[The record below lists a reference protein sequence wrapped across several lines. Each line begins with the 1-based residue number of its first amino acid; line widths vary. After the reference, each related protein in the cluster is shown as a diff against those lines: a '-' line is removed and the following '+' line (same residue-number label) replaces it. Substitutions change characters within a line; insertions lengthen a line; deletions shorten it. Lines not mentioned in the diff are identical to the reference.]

1 MVSQDKSQGLAFIFK
16 SSERK
21 ILLSATP
28 WIKIIHFFLHRNL
41 NRGSRW
47 YLTTWRT
54 TRFFFLPLWDT
65 AVSSQCITVHMKGR
79 QLKRQ
84 HLCFSHWHPKWE
96 TYFRWVFFTFC
107 WLHLN
112 GFHEARGKK
121 KRFKFGFLECFVAWC
136 RLFDFTHTQ
145 GPYWAYVWFY
155 ENFSLQILLHQG
167 LWTL

>member
-1 MVSQDKSQGLAFIFK
+1 M
-16 SSERK
+16 
-21 ILLSATP
+21 ILDHMTHYQ
-28 WIKIIHFFLHRNL
+28 I
-41 NRGSRW
+41 
-47 YLTTWRT
+47 
-54 TRFFFLPLWDT
+54 FFLPLWDT

-79 QLKRQ
+79 QLKHQ

-136 RLFDFTHTQ
+136 RLFDFTHTHTHRAHIEHMFVFMKILPANIIASGFMDFIRQ
-145 GPYWAYVWFY
+145 TLLSFLSTFSGLY
-155 ENFSLQILLHQG
+155 NF
-167 LWTL
+167 